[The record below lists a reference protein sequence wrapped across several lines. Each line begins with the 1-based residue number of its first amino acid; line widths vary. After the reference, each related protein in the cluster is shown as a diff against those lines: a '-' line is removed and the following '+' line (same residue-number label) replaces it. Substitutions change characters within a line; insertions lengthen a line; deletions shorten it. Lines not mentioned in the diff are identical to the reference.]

1 MMKKNEMTI
10 AEIHEELRQ
19 LGYGIKLEVL
29 AQMTPRELKKFR
41 RDVIKASGLIND
53 LDLRVTEYEGRLK
66 EYGYSD
72 E

>member
-1 MMKKNEMTI
+1 MLKRNEMTI

-29 AQMTPRELKKFR
+29 AQMSTRELKKFR
-41 RDVIKASGLIND
+41 KDVIKASALVND

-66 EYGYSD
+66 GYSD
-72 E
+72 EE

>member
-1 MMKKNEMTI
+1 MFKKNEMTI

-41 RDVIKASGLIND
+41 RDVIKASEMVND

-66 EYGYSD
+66 GLSD
-72 E
+72 ED

>member
-1 MMKKNEMTI
+1 MFKKNEMTI

-29 AQMTPRELKKFR
+29 AQMTTRELKKFR
-41 RDVIKASGLIND
+41 RDVIKASALVND

-66 EYGYSD
+66 GLSD
-72 E
+72 ED

>member
-1 MMKKNEMTI
+1 MFKKNEMTI

-29 AQMTPRELKKFR
+29 AQMTTKELKKFR
-41 RDVIKASGLIND
+41 KDVIKASALVND

-66 EYGYSD
+66 GYSD
-72 E
+72 ED